1 MLRLR
6 RPRNARQPLDNFATG
21 RLQPT
26 MARIDVLLYQEGDGT
41 PPPLVTW
48 LDGLPEEARIRCLA
62 RLALLEEHGHDLR
75 RPHADYLE
83 DDIYELRVKVRTVNY
98 RILYFFHGR
107 TAVVASHGFAK
118 ERRVPPGEIRL
129 AVERK
134 ERFRANPRRH
144 TFRRE

>member
-1 MLRLR
+1 LAR
-6 RPRNARQPLDNFATG
+6 RPPRGGPHRS
-21 RLQPT
+21 
-26 MARIDVLLYQEGDGT
+26 
-41 PPPLVTW
+41 
-48 LDGLPEEARIRCLA
+48 LA
-62 RLALLEEHGHDLR
+62 RLALLEEHGHDPR

-83 DDIYELRVKVRTVNY
+83 DDIYELRVKVRKVNY

-107 TAVVASHGFAK
+107 AAAVASHGFAK
-118 ERRVPPGEIRL
+118 ERQVPPGEIRL